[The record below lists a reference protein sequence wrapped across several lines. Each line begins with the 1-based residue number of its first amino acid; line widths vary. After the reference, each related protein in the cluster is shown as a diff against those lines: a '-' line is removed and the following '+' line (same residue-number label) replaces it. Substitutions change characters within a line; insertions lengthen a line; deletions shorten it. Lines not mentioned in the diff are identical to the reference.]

1 MEHLDLTQEVWPLW
15 QTLSEELADI
25 FDAHFVCATVA
36 TQVAQYTKAKTLVG
50 ISDSEGQYYDVW
62 ISECDGPMTQVRW
75 AHDKAGFEPFID
87 PLSSPQSGAHSDRYT
102 GRHRALRTEKFSR
115 PAAEIINN
123 ELWLLPRESILTVPL
138 PHPRQSISTTP
149 PGIICLVDPDDSCP
163 LNEENLHTLAGM
175 VTVHLDR
182 AYLRQQVDR
191 QDIEFAVISE
201 IGHALTSTLSLQSI
215 YNQLA
220 GPIRR
225 TLNVET
231 FSIGLREPI
240 TGDIIFVEV
249 LLGPQF
255 EKLPPIR
262 LKRGQGLG
270 GWVAE
275 NGEPVIINDTYSD
288 QRFFSHVDQLS
299 GFRTRSMICIPL
311 QVEQRTIGVLQAIN
325 RLYGK
330 FTDHDL
336 RLLQAIGA
344 PLAAAIENA
353 NLHSDVIA
361 EKRRIETIFANM
373 SEGLLTINATA
384 IITHVNEAML
394 SLVVSESHNV
404 IGRHVSEV
412 IRLKTG
418 SLDDFLQQV
427 LTAIDEN
434 PQLAADLQ
442 RASSRTVPVLISGAP
457 IRKNDGSISE
467 LILVFSDLT
476 QIREVERMRDDFFHG
491 IIHELRTP
499 LATIL
504 MYARLLRE
512 GKVKQVEK
520 EERFLGVIERESDRL
535 QKMVRQMLELAKREV
550 RELQRSSEPVLLNP
564 VFEDSLPPLADQAIQ
579 KGLLFRQRIQ
589 PDLPAVMGSSETLH
603 MILKNVVEN
612 AIKFTMSGTVQ
623 ITAEADNGDIRIEVK
638 DEGIGIPAEAMPN
651 LYKRFYRTQT
661 AVERGIAGS
670 GLGLYMVKQS
680 LENYNGTINVNSE
693 LGQGT
698 TFTIRIPTIQT

>member
-1 MEHLDLTQEVWPLW
+1 MIKQRKGTDNIWPLW
-15 QTLSEELADI
+15 QKLSDELADI
-25 FDAHFVCATVA
+25 FDAHFVCATIA
-36 TQVAQYTKAKTLVG
+36 TQIARFTQTKTIVG

-62 ISECDGPMTQVRW
+62 ICEADGSMTQVRW
-75 AHDKAGFEPFID
+75 LRDKAGFEPFLR
-87 PLSSPQSGAHSDRYT
+87 PHQAQ
-102 GRHRALRTEKFSR
+102 RTEKFSR

-123 ELWLLPRESILTVPL
+123 ELWLLPREAILTVPL
-138 PHPRQSISTTP
+138 PHPRQSNTTTP
-149 PGIICLVDPDDSCP
+149 PGIICLVDPPEDCP
-163 LNEENLHTLAGM
+163 LHEENLLPLAGM

-191 QDIEFAVISE
+191 QDVEFAVISE
-201 IGHALTSTLSLQSI
+201 IGHALTSTLSLQNI

-231 FSIGLREPI
+231 FSVGLREPL
-240 TGDIIFVEV
+240 TGDIVFVEM

-275 NGEPVIINDTYSD
+275 HGEPVIINDTYSD

-299 GFRTRSMICIPL
+299 GFKTRSMICIPL
-311 QVEQRTIGVLQAIN
+311 QVEQRTIGILQAIN

-330 FTDHDL
+330 FTEHDL

-373 SEGLLTINATA
+373 SEGLLTISAEG
-384 IITHVNEAML
+384 IVSQVNEALL
-394 SLVVSESHNV
+394 SLVSATAANV
-404 IGRHVSEV
+404 IGRPVGDI
-412 IRLKTG
+412 IRLKKG
-418 SLDDFLQQV
+418 NLPEFLEQV
-427 LTAIDEN
+427 KMATDEY
-434 PQLAADLQ
+434 PQLAADLL
-442 RASSRTVPVLISGAP
+442 RASSRSVPVLISGAP
-457 IRKNDGSISE
+457 IRKNDGNISE

-512 GKVKQVEK
+512 GKVKQPDK

-535 QKMVRQMLELAKREV
+535 QKMVRQMLELAKQEV
-550 RELQRSSEPVLLNP
+550 RELQRSPEPVQLNTI
-564 VFEDSLPPLADQAIQ
+564 FEETLPPLADQAIQ

-589 PDLPAVMGSSETLH
+589 PDLPAVWGNPDTFH

-612 AIKFTMSGTVQ
+612 AIKFTPSGTVQ
-623 ITAEADNGDIRIEVK
+623 ITAEANNGSIQIEVK
-638 DEGIGIPAEAMPN
+638 DEGIGIPTEAIPN

-680 LENYNGTINVNSE
+680 LENYNGTIHVESE

-698 TFTIRIPTIQT
+698 TFTIRIPAVQT

>member
-1 MEHLDLTQEVWPLW
+1 MIKPHAHAGVNDVWPLW
-15 QTLSEELADI
+15 QTLSDELADI

-36 TQVAQYTKAKTLVG
+36 AQIARFTQTKTLVG

-62 ISECDGPMTQVRW
+62 ISDADGAMTQVRW
-75 AHDKAGFEPFID
+75 SRDKAGFESFFKP
-87 PLSSPQSGAHSDRYT
+87 
-102 GRHRALRTEKFSR
+102 HRAIRTEKFTR

-123 ELWLLPRESILTVPL
+123 ELWLLPREAILTVPL
-138 PHPRQSISTTP
+138 PHPRQANATTP
-149 PGIICLVDPDDSCP
+149 PGIICLIDPAEACP
-163 LNEENLHTLAGM
+163 LNETNLLPLAGM

-201 IGHALTSTLSLQSI
+201 IGHALTSTLSLQNI

-231 FSIGLREPI
+231 FSVGLREPL
-240 TGDIIFVEV
+240 TGDIVFVEV
-249 LLGPQF
+249 LFGPEF

-275 NGEPVIINDTYSD
+275 HGEPVIINDAYSD

-299 GFRTRSMICIPL
+299 GFQTRSMICIPL

-373 SEGLLTINATA
+373 SEGLLTISAEG
-384 IITHVNEAML
+384 IVSQVNEALL
-394 SLVVSESHNV
+394 SLISATASDV
-404 IGRHVSEV
+404 IGRPVGDI
-412 IRLKTG
+412 IRLQKGNLPEFLEEVKT
-418 SLDDFLQQV
+418 
-427 LTAIDEN
+427 AADEY
-434 PQLAADLQ
+434 PQLTGDLL
-442 RASSRTVPVLISGAP
+442 RDRSRSIPVLISGAP
-457 IRKNDGSISE
+457 IRKNDGAISE

-512 GKVKQVEK
+512 GKVKQPDK

-535 QKMVRQMLELAKREV
+535 QKMVRQMLELAKQEA
-550 RELQRSSEPVLLNP
+550 RELQRSSEPVQINTI
-564 VFEDSLPPLADQAIQ
+564 FEETLPPLADQAIQ

-589 PDLPAVMGSSETLH
+589 PDLPPIWGSPDTFH
-603 MILKNVVEN
+603 MILKNLVEN
-612 AIKFTMSGTVQ
+612 AIKFTLSGTVQ
-623 ITAEADNGDIRIEVK
+623 ITAAADNGSIQIEIK

-680 LENYNGTINVNSE
+680 LENYNGTIHVESE

-698 TFTIRIPTIQT
+698 TFTIKIPTVQS